1 MPTFDYYDEQ
11 KKYRTTTTIT
21 DDGKVTAVNIVFD
34 ESIPIINFNLAQRL
48 MTTSMSSQFPIIPPN
63 MRNR

>member
-21 DDGKVTAVNIVFD
+21 DDGKVTSVNIVFD
-34 ESIPIINFNLAQRL
+34 EAIPIVAFNLAQRIQQSHQVQGFL
-48 MTTSMSSQFPIIPPN
+48 PPH
-63 MRNR
+63 MIGR